1 MHLLVVD
8 DDETVRASLRDALTR
23 EGVRVSVAADGREA
37 ASLMGDDPADLV
49 LTDVRMPGLGGLELL
64 RLLRARAPGAD
75 VVLMTAYDDAITAVA
90 AAQEGARAYLAKPL
104 DLPELRSLI
113 DRLLRERGEG
123 RTPAGSSL

>member
-23 EGVRVSVAADGREA
+23 EGVRVSVAANGREA

-64 RLLRARAPGAD
+64 RLLRARTPGAD
-75 VVLMTAYDDAITAVA
+75 VLLMTAYDDATIAVA

-104 DLPELRSLI
+104 DLTELRALI
-113 DRLLRERGEG
+113 DRLLKERGEG
-123 RTPAGSSL
+123 RKPAGTSL